1 MGADDL
7 SPVCGNVENG
17 CPASLQQD
25 GLKNGLNSRPD
36 NQPVASGQEA
46 KPPLEVT
53 SPGGESSVSH
63 THFTFEVGRD
73 EIYPD
78 AEPTACN
85 GEDLKEEIIIGVLQ
99 DSGQEKQKAN
109 TKENQTESL
118 LNGVTDVPA
127 CCDSEENGV
136 SGFDRV
142 EVDEEKRCGP
152 EGHTDQILRITS
164 LTNGLEQESC
174 SHKEE
179 EEGVSFSPVPSK
191 EDSVTEEKE
200 MEESKQENSEGGA
213 VGPGSQP
220 KFNNRLQ
227 PVSIPYGG
235 ARPKQPASLK
245 LQIPQMLSSE
255 VQNHLGP
262 NAISKNKNQ
271 EKQRGRGTSSETTQS
286 GTNQSTDGLNIDGV
300 FHSPLPLPSESPDN
314 DLQAVQQSALFRRP
328 TSSLGEVAPM
338 WVPDSQAPVCMKC
351 EVKFTFTKRRH
362 HCRACGKVSSVL
374 ELFKSQFPN
383 KNTINIKIRDAT
395 LPDLLFGYLFL
406 LYL

>member
-1 MGADDL
+1 M
-7 SPVCGNVENG
+7 ENG
-17 CPASLQQD
+17 CPANPQQD
-25 GLKNGLNSRPD
+25 GLKKGLNSPPD

-46 KPPLEVT
+46 KPPQENRVT

-78 AEPTACN
+78 AELTAHN
-85 GEDLKEEIIIGVLQ
+85 GEDLKEEIIITVLQ

-109 TKENQTESL
+109 IKENQTESL
-118 LNGVTDVPA
+118 LNGVIDVPA

-142 EVDEEKRCGP
+142 EADEKEKRCGP
-152 EGHTDQILRITS
+152 KGHTDQILRITS
-164 LTNGLEQESC
+164 LTNGLEQERS

-179 EEGVSFSPVPSK
+179 EEGVSFSPVSSK

-213 VGPGSQP
+213 VGSVSQP

-255 VQNHLGP
+255 VQNQLGP
-262 NAISKNKNQ
+262 TAISKNKNQ

-286 GTNQSTDGLNIDGV
+286 GTTQSTDGLNIDGV

-314 DLQAVQQSALFRRP
+314 DLQAGQQSALF
-328 TSSLGEVAPM
+328 SSLGEVAPM

-374 ELFKSQFPN
+374 ELF
-383 KNTINIKIRDAT
+383 
-395 LPDLLFGYLFL
+395 
-406 LYL
+406 